1 MKGSN
6 RLALAAT
13 LGLLGCGGSAPTVKP
28 DPPLDDAK
36 AKQISTQN
44 LSSEDPV
51 QRMLAAAALGAQGA
65 AAKDALPELKKLEND
80 KDENVRKAAKDAI
93 AKIEKG

>member
-1 MKGSN
+1 MKASKPI
-6 RLALAAT
+6 ALAAA
-13 LGLLGCGGSAPTVKP
+13 LACFGCGGSASTVKP

-36 AKQISTQN
+36 ARQISTQN

-51 QRMLAAAALGAQGA
+51 QRMLAAAALGAQGS

-80 KDENVRKAAKDAI
+80 KDDNVRKAAKDAI